1 MFKKDSSE
9 QPTPAQSR
17 PEQPMSAGR
26 MTKSSSKRSGEPA
39 TIGPSITIK
48 GDVTGDEDL
57 VIQGKIDGKV
67 DLAQHNVT
75 IGPEGRVKADV
86 FGRSVIVEGEVTGDL
101 RGTEQ
106 IILRHSANVQG
117 NINAPRVALE
127 DGATFRGGIEMDAS
141 GKRGASVVDRPSV
154 QSQSDTA
161 GDKNPSSKV
170 VTPSEDGKES
180 LPA

>member
-9 QPTPAQSR
+9 EPMSARANPD
-17 PEQPMSAGR
+17 QPMSAGR
-26 MTKSSSKRSGEPA
+26 PPKTASRRTGEPA

-57 VIQGKIDGKV
+57 VIQGKIEGKV

-86 FGRSVIVEGEVTGDL
+86 YGRSVIVEGEVKGDL
-101 RGTEQ
+101 QGTEQ
-106 IILRHSANVQG
+106 IILRNSANVQG
-117 NINAPRVALE
+117 NISAPRVALE
-127 DGATFRGGIEMDAS
+127 DGASFRGGIEMEASSKRDAS
-141 GKRGASVVDRPSV
+141 AFDRPAAKPRGE
-154 QSQSDTA
+154 DTA
-161 GDKNPSSKV
+161 EKGPAPKGA
-170 VTPSEDGKES
+170 VTADGGKDR

>member
-9 QPTPAQSR
+9 EPTSAR
-17 PEQPMSAGR
+17 AHLDQPMAAGR
-26 MTKSSSKRSGEPA
+26 TPKTASKRTGEPA

-57 VIQGKIDGKV
+57 VIQGKIEGKV

-86 FGRSVIVEGEVTGDL
+86 FGRSVIVEGEVKGDL
-101 RGTEQ
+101 QGTEQ

-117 NINAPRVALE
+117 NISAPRVALE
-127 DGATFRGGIEMDAS
+127 DGASFRGGIEMEAS
-141 GKRGASVVDRPSV
+141 SKREASAFDRPAAQPRGEGKAEKGPAAKV
-154 QSQSDTA
+154 AATA
-161 GDKNPSSKV
+161 D
-170 VTPSEDGKES
+170 DGKDR

>member
-9 QPTPAQSR
+9 
-17 PEQPMSAGR
+17 EPMSAQPHLDQPVSAGR
-26 MTKSSSKRSGEPA
+26 TARGASKRSGEPA

-57 VIQGKIDGKV
+57 VIQGKIEGKV

-86 FGRSVIVEGEVTGDL
+86 FGRSVIVEGEVKGDL
-101 RGTEQ
+101 QGTEQ

-117 NINAPRVALE
+117 NISAPRVALE
-127 DGATFRGGIEMDAS
+127 DGASFRGGIEMEASQKRDAS
-141 GKRGASVVDRPSV
+141 ANDRPAALPRRDANV
-154 QSQSDTA
+154 EKGPA
-161 GDKNPSSKV
+161 SKV
-170 VTPSEDGKES
+170 AATADDGKDR